1 MAVLSIVVTA
11 PLGAILIL
19 ALGPLLLQSDMVDED
34 DGQRF
39 DLEEI
44 GSMEKVDEE
53 DEDEIKQH

>member
-19 ALGPLLLQSDMVDED
+19 ALGPLLLKSDMVDED
-34 DGQRF
+34 DEQRF

-44 GSMEKVDEE
+44 GSMERVDEE

>member
-19 ALGPLLLQSDMVDED
+19 ALGPMLLETDMLDKDEEK
-34 DGQRF
+34 RF

-44 GSMEKVDEE
+44 GNMERVDEE
-53 DEDEIKQH
+53 VDEIKHQ